1 MGQPRPVLTEATS
14 TTRTLPCKPN
24 TPWLPITVAVNY
36 LVLLLFLLW
45 GRVNIHSITVYAG
58 IADGVQLP
66 ITFRGR
72 KWPHSCAWSLV
83 QKPSVCMA
91 CCTRASHDL
100 RHLYCL
106 RAGWVSSWN
115 CYTKDFSYTSH
126 SAWWCP
132 SPLHKAEPNDI
143 ILPEALCALRHT
155 QYRRVETHLSS
166 LLTWAEMTCM
176 WGLPR
181 HLWR

>member
-1 MGQPRPVLTEATS
+1 MGQPWPLLTEATS
-14 TTRTLPCKPN
+14 TMRTLPCKPN
-24 TPWLPITVAVNY
+24 TWWLPITVAVSY
-36 LVLLLFLLW
+36 LVLFLFLLW

-58 IADGVQLP
+58 IANGVYP

-72 KWPHSCAWSLV
+72 KWPHSYVWSLV

-91 CCTRASHDL
+91 CCTCASRSL

-115 CYTKDFSYTSH
+115 CYKKDCSYISY

-132 SPLHKAEPNDI
+132 SPLHNAEPNAV
-143 ILPEALCALRHT
+143 ILPEASCALWHT
-155 QYRRVETHLSS
+155 LYRCVETHLSS
-166 LLTWAEMTCM
+166 LLTWAEITCM

-181 HLWR
+181 QLWR